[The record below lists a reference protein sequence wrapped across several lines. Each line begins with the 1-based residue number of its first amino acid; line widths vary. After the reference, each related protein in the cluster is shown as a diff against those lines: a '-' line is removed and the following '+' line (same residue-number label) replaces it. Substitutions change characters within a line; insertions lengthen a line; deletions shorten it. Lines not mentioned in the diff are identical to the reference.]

1 MIVDGIY
8 VSLWDGGNI
17 RLESSCKVNLETKE
31 VFDIEPAFDVDVDSL
46 DEEFVEINGQK
57 HRTCNRFVY
66 DGNDKDLYWYKQNL
80 EENDLSQILK
90 LIDEKNTNI
99 YKKEFFD
106 VLVIDKALINEE
118 FALKIQKYIS
128 NLMTQVDGN
137 ETTNYLVEFL
147 RNKGFDVE
155 KGRGDVKYK
164 NIDFK
169 FYY

>member
-1 MIVDGIY
+1 M
-8 VSLWDGGNI
+8 
-17 RLESSCKVNLETKE
+17 
-31 VFDIEPAFDVDVDSL
+31 
-46 DEEFVEINGQK
+46 
-57 HRTCNRFVY
+57 
-66 DGNDKDLYWYKQNL
+66 
-80 EENDLSQILK
+80 SQILK